1 MARKRARHGC
11 VRAKRFANADL
22 PDCKPGLGPLRSPAG
37 GGLCASAQTT
47 PRATLHACTDGNS
60 ARHFGINLWRGHMV
74 VKHADFV
81 PRSQP
86 VRPANGSRLPNLC
99 IVPSH
104 GATCVKARREPVLA
118 FPGMRGASIANAKQ
132 QLKQSP
138 RELRRPA
145 LFANAAQNAG
155 PDCEPA
161 QLAAKRGPMG
171 QVQVPD
177 IVTVRAEL
185 GWFGRLLANRWLAGA
200 VIVAILALAVLLG
213 LVLVLRGA
221 GAQPG
226 AVPAY
231 VVRVVLPDGT
241 QPIGLPPIEG
251 PADASR
257 PLVVIDAGHGGHDP
271 GASGPRGEHE
281 KALTLGL
288 ALALRDA
295 LIADGRVRVALTRA
309 DDRFLVLEERAGIAR
324 RLHADLF
331 LSIHADAADVPE
343 AAGATIYT
351 LSDKGSGAMADALAA
366 RENRVDT
373 VNGVALDGQGQ
384 AVSQFLVDLS
394 QQRMRASSLAFA
406 ALIRRE
412 GEGHLRFRSRSQ
424 EQAAFVVLKSL
435 DVPSALLEAGYVS
448 NPDDVRDM
456 RSRAWRN
463 DFGRAVARAIEI
475 FLASQNSAAAAP

>member
-1 MARKRARHGC
+1 M
-11 VRAKRFANADL
+11 
-22 PDCKPGLGPLRSPAG
+22 
-37 GGLCASAQTT
+37 
-47 PRATLHACTDGNS
+47 
-60 ARHFGINLWRGHMV
+60 
-74 VKHADFV
+74 
-81 PRSQP
+81 
-86 VRPANGSRLPNLC
+86 
-99 IVPSH
+99 
-104 GATCVKARREPVLA
+104 
-118 FPGMRGASIANAKQ
+118 
-132 QLKQSP
+132 
-138 RELRRPA
+138 
-145 LFANAAQNAG
+145 
-155 PDCEPA
+155 
-161 QLAAKRGPMG
+161 
-171 QVQVPD
+171 PD
-177 IVTVRAEL
+177 IVTVRAEK
-185 GWFGRLLANRWLAGA
+185 GWFGRLLANRRGAGA
-200 VIVAILALAVLLG
+200 LIVAFFAMAVLLG
-213 LVLVLRGA
+213 LGLGLALVLVLRGA
-221 GAQPG
+221 GG
-226 AVPAY
+226 RSGGVPAY
-231 VVRVVLPDGT
+231 VVRVALPDGT
-241 QPIGLPPIEG
+241 RPIGLPPIEG

-271 GASGPRGEHE
+271 GASGAAGVHE
-281 KALTLGL
+281 KALTLAL

-309 DDRFLVLEERAGIAR
+309 EDRFLVLEERAGIAR

-331 LSIHADAADVPE
+331 LSIHADAADVPD

-351 LSDKGSGAMADALAA
+351 LSNKGSGAMADALAA

-373 VNGVALDGQGQ
+373 VNGVALDGQGK

-448 NPDDVRDM
+448 NPGDVRDM